1 MAKKPDV
8 SVPAVEAPVFTKEQI
23 LHSKRY
29 QTRRDALGFLL
40 DDGKTYT
47 DAEIKTILEN
57 YMKGQVK

>member
-8 SVPAVEAPVFTKEQI
+8 SVPAVETPAFTKEQI

-47 DAEIKTILEN
+47 DSEINSILEN